1 MAVLLLKNGE
11 RVNHVRLDVKP
22 LQNRKWHWVLI
33 TVGTLV
39 LGFTTTVWAQEAIH
53 KLSVD
58 QAIQIAME
66 SSLQRRMAQD
76 NVKIAQD
83 KLAQASSAFGPKL
96 TLDGGYNHYND
107 QPSNAQLAQGIVDL
121 NNGLAA
127 MYPGLVTRQS
137 NIDDGLNY
145 YGYRLQLSQP
155 LYTGKK
161 LTATKK
167 TAQANHQSARANLAV
182 TNNDLILA
190 VKKAYYT
197 VLLCQQMEATM
208 DEAVASMENHLREA
222 YAYFQAELVP
232 KLDVLRAE
240 EKLADLKQKQLWA
253 QNNLILAKKSFNF
266 VLGVD
271 LNTNYAFE
279 NKMGSGQLPQERD
292 LNAYQTEALARR
304 PELVD
309 INAKI
314 EIARQGVV
322 IAKSGNKPTVALV
335 AEAHHYDPI
344 NEEPDKAVGVVATMK
359 LYDHGMVKHQIA
371 EAEDTLRQAR
381 TGKEQLERGIK
392 LEVEQAYRNV
402 AVAFKTIEVARKNL
416 ATAQETLEVAQT
428 RYKVGLSN
436 SLERVD
442 AEVGLTQAKTNYTQ
456 ALSTYNIALAELDR
470 AIGKGNSSK

>member
-1 MAVLLLKNGE
+1 
-11 RVNHVRLDVKP
+11 VNNVRLNVKP
-22 LQNRKWHWVLI
+22 WQSCKWRWLLI
-33 TVGTLV
+33 ELVTLV
-39 LGFTTTVWAQEAIH
+39 LGFTTTGWAQEAIS
-53 KLSVD
+53 KLSID
-58 QAIQIAME
+58 QAIRIATE
-66 SSLQRRMAQD
+66 NSLQRRLAQD

-83 KLAQASSAFGPKL
+83 KLAQAVSAYGPRL
-96 TLDGGYNHYND
+96 TLDGAYNHYNE
-107 QPSNAQLAQGIVDL
+107 QPTEAQLAQGIVDL
-121 NNGLAA
+121 NNALSQMTSGAVPL
-127 MYPGLVTRQS
+127 RS

-155 LYTGKK
+155 LYTGNK

-167 TAQANHQSARANLAV
+167 AAQANHQSARANLTVAD
-182 TNNDLILA
+182 NDLVLA

-197 VLLCQQMEATM
+197 VLLCQQMELTM
-208 DEAVASMENHLREA
+208 NEAVSSMENHLQEA
-222 YAYFQAELVP
+222 NAYFKAELVP

-240 EKLADLKQKQLWA
+240 EKLADLQQKQLWA
-253 QNNLILAKKSFNF
+253 QNNLILAQKSFNY

-271 LNTNYAFE
+271 LNTNYAFDG
-279 NKMGSGQLPQERD
+279 KMESGQLPRD

-304 PELVD
+304 PELAD

-314 EIARQGVV
+314 EMARQGVA

-335 AEAHHYDPI
+335 AESHHYEPI
-344 NEEPDKAVGVVATMK
+344 NDEPSQTVGVIATMK

-371 EAEDTLRQAR
+371 EAEDTLKQAQ
-381 TGKEQLERGIK
+381 TGKELLERGIK

-402 AVAFKTIEVARKNL
+402 AVTFKTIEVARKNL

-456 ALSTYNIALAELDR
+456 ALSTYNITLAELDR
-470 AIGKGNSSK
+470 AIGEGNSSK